1 MDRRLAKRVDASDIV
16 QDATFEASRR
26 LQDYLADP
34 KMDFF
39 VWLRWIANDKL
50 IDSHRHHL
58 GAQKRQLGQEVSIF
72 ARPMAEATSFAL
84 AEHLM
89 GRLTSPTQAL
99 QKAETQMA
107 VEEALN
113 QLEPVDREVLVLR
126 HFEHLSNQ
134 ETAEVLGLKKSGAS
148 RRYIAALKRLKELLS
163 DSPVFQEFFPQSDP
177 S

>member
-1 MDRRLAKRVDASDIV
+1 MTGNPTLNV
-16 QDATFEASRR
+16 
-26 LQDYLADP
+26 
-34 KMDFF
+34 
-39 VWLRWIANDKL
+39 
-50 IDSHRHHL
+50 
-58 GAQKRQLGQEVSIF
+58 LGQEVSIF